1 MIIFKPD
8 WIFHGGCVDSSD
20 QSQETF
26 KDKKQC
32 IYSIDIHPDG
42 KRLVTGSLDTTVKIW
57 NTEPIYNEQAEKD
70 PQCPKLLCT
79 LTSHGGAVL
88 CVRWSKNG
96 RYLASSSDND
106 NVVIIWELDSEPS
119 SASDFGDGE
128 AKQETWRPVKHLRG
142 HDSDVQDLAWSN
154 DNRYLASCGID
165 GYAIIWDAQT
175 FEVVHKITQHSGF
188 VKGISFDPAGKYLA
202 SQSDD
207 KKVKIWRTSDWHKEA
222 EVKDPFYKTSGT
234 TFFRRLSWSPDGA
247 HLVAPSAMN
256 GSHCVAA
263 IIDRDHWDAD
273 VSLVGHSVPIE
284 VAAYNP
290 KLFYMIEEDEAN
302 DKEKQQDEDTV
313 MENDDQNNNKKESLA
328 SVCALGGQDRGLS
341 LWVTRRSRPMC
352 VARDIF
358 QNNVYDLA
366 WAPNGQTLFACS
378 QDGTVACLQ
387 LQDELEKPASDDE
400 IVKKLTQYGY
410 GRKNTELPEAHSQ
423 LELEAENTPHTQQT
437 SHRIANIMS
446 GVDTSE
452 LTPNTNGVV
461 DKMEL
466 DESGSAT
473 DTTKQQEPNDT
484 KASHTDRSPHQFTS
498 SSSDVAT
505 ITEQKVTVVNGKRR
519 IQPVSVLRNSSSLSQ
534 SNETQSTQPSKSAT
548 NDIRQPSPQPSLD
561 TVDYDPPSFSLG
573 KKLVGSKRK
582 AQHDESDDISNM
594 TSSDNEIIRRKPT
607 WIDAAVV
614 PPIVSKSQ
622 VKLGLPKVKSTLA
635 NRSLID
641 SPGTIMECHNP
652 SGRQGSENA
661 KLVVSQHGNILWTD
675 YLISAIIL
683 MTGNGFFSSVGCEDG
698 TILIYSPAGRRLL
711 PPIVL
716 ESTPVVMTCNT
727 QWLLCLT
734 ATGLLY
740 TWDVMQQKSQMS
752 SVPISPLLHVAET
765 VSSEESHTA
774 PSLRDVR
781 IQKNGSPLVITSYH
795 QAFTYHAGMNSWLRI
810 SDAWFIISEFWG
822 SGSST
827 IEQHPLGWLSTALTI
842 TGSHDSSNESIMT
855 LAKLDSEAANTITIS
870 HIENQLAAA
879 LILESAKEYKE
890 WMIYYARRLSKENAQ
905 AKVEELC
912 QWLMG
917 PPYIQ
922 MAEGN
927 EWEATILNS
936 ISKHGL
942 LKELLPILAQNRQL
956 QRITTEFRSLL

>member
-1 MIIFKPD
+1 MIIFKPN
-8 WIFHGGCVDSSD
+8 WIYHDGCDDSSN
-20 QSQETF
+20 QSQKTF
-26 KDKKQC
+26 KGKNQC
-32 IYSIDIHPDG
+32 IYSIDVHPNG

-106 NVVIIWELDSEPS
+106 NVIIIWELDSEANS
-119 SASDFGDGE
+119 TSASGDSE
-128 AKQETWRPVKHLRG
+128 VKQETWRPVKHLRG
-142 HDSDVQDLAWSN
+142 HDSMYRTSPV
-154 DNRYLASCGID
+154 
-165 GYAIIWDAQT
+165 
-175 FEVVHKITQHSGF
+175 EVNKITQHSGF
-188 VKGISFDPAGKYLA
+188 VKGIAFNPAGKYLA

-207 KKVKIWRTSDWHKEA
+207 KKVKIWRTSNWHKEA
-222 EVKDPFYKTSGT
+222 EVKDPFYKASGT
-234 TFFRRLSWSPDGA
+234 SFFRRLSWSPDGS

-263 IIDRDHWDAD
+263 IIGRDRWDAD

-313 MENDDQNNNKKESLA
+313 MENNNQQNKEESLE

-341 LWVTRRSRPMC
+341 LWVTGRSRPMC

-366 WAPNGQTLFACS
+366 WTPNGQTLFACS
-378 QDGTVACLQ
+378 QDGSVACLQ

-400 IVKKLTQYGY
+400 IVKKLAQYGC

-423 LELEAENTPHTQQT
+423 LDLEAENTPHTPQT

-452 LTPNTNGVV
+452 LSPNTNGAV

-466 DESGSAT
+466 DGSGSAR
-473 DTTKQQEPNDT
+473 DTPKQQETNDT
-484 KASHTDRSPHQFTS
+484 KASSTDRSTHHFTS
-498 SSSDVAT
+498 SSSDMAT

-534 SNETQSTQPSKSAT
+534 NNETPSTQPGQSAP
-548 NDIRQPSPQPSLD
+548 NIIRQPSPQPSLD
-561 TVDYDPPSFSLG
+561 TVDYDPPSFSSG

-582 AQHDESDDISNM
+582 AQLDESDDISNM
-594 TSSDNEIIRRKPT
+594 ASSDNEIIRRKPT

-683 MTGNGFFSSVGCEDG
+683 MTGNGFFTAVGCEDG
-698 TILIYSPAGRRLL
+698 TILIYSPAGRRML

-716 ESTPVVMTCNT
+716 ESTPVVMTCNS

-740 TWDVMQQKSQMS
+740 TWDVMQQKSQLS

-765 VSSEESHTA
+765 VSSEEPRTA

-842 TGSHDSSNESIMT
+842 SGSHDSSNESIMT
-855 LAKLDSEAANTITIS
+855 LAKLDSEAANIITIS

-905 AKVEELC
+905 TKVEELC

-922 MAEGN
+922 MAEGD

-936 ISKHGL
+936 ISKHRL
-942 LKELLPILAQNRQL
+942 LKELLPILGNERL
-956 QRITTEFRSLL
+956 FG